1 VIRAPVIRAIV
12 VMGVS
17 GCGKSTLGRA
27 LAERLGWAFVEGDD
41 QHPPEN
47 IAKMAAGIPLD
58 DADRAPFLANVAEA
72 MAAAADQGVVATC
85 SALKYSYRQLIRDR
99 VGTVAFA
106 MPVLDVAEL
115 RARTQHRKGHFM
127 PASLL
132 DSQLASL
139 ERPGADEY
147 ATFVDGTLPVDAQ
160 VTQAITALDR
170 FIARS

>member
-1 VIRAPVIRAIV
+1 MIHAVV

-41 QHPPEN
+41 RHPPEN
-47 IAKMAAGIPLD
+47 IAKMAAGIPLT

-72 MAAAADQGVVATC
+72 MAAALDQGVVATC
-85 SALKYSYRQLIRDR
+85 SALKYGYRQLIRDR
-99 VGTVAFA
+99 VGPLAFV
-106 MPVLDVAEL
+106 MPELDVAVL
-115 RARTQHRKGHFM
+115 RERMKHREGHFM

-139 ERPGADEY
+139 ERPGPSENAI
-147 ATFVDGTLPVDAQ
+147 FVDGAQPVETQ
-160 VTQAITALDR
+160 VDRAIAILDQ
-170 FIARS
+170 FAIAH